1 MTLTTKMAAS
11 YTLRSYLN
19 KRLDEGTPIMR
30 TEKFLQDDLNKYVG
44 GRVLRSDIQ
53 ILRRGLV
60 RAHGVRKLLAD
71 KGHAA
76 ILSKVRICQSEK
88 LHSQLDG
95 KAELIQAE
103 KPLEDVRK
111 EYPTF
116 VRKKSFHNLS
126 RQGKFYRAKK
136 LAKVLHENEIKLL
149 KGKSSKAN
157 AFQSLCFQKDANM
170 SERDIQKTQKLVK
183 GQLGNNV
190 LAGRHLRKKAVD
202 EAIPDGILADD
213 FSARVTLQAGLNK
226 SVKRL
231 LASKHVPIEMKERLK
246 SEKECTFY
254 CKAGQD
260 GTTGDM
266 SYDDD
271 DDDDDDNLV
280 FEKELFTPPSVTL

>member
-103 KPLEDVRK
+103 KPLEKRVSNFCEKK
-111 EYPTF
+111 EFSQSFKTGKILQS
-116 VRKKSFHNLS
+116 KKI
-126 RQGKFYRAKK
+126 GKRA
-136 LAKVLHENEIKLL
+136 
-149 KGKSSKAN
+149 S
-157 AFQSLCFQKDANM
+157 
-170 SERDIQKTQKLVK
+170 
-183 GQLGNNV
+183 
-190 LAGRHLRKKAVD
+190 
-202 EAIPDGILADD
+202 
-213 FSARVTLQAGLNK
+213 
-226 SVKRL
+226 
-231 LASKHVPIEMKERLK
+231 
-246 SEKECTFY
+246 
-254 CKAGQD
+254 
-260 GTTGDM
+260 
-266 SYDDD
+266 
-271 DDDDDDNLV
+271 
-280 FEKELFTPPSVTL
+280 